1 MHRQGELTEVCDFVS
16 HRFSQLLLVKDR
28 GDVLVE
34 HDAILAKRN
43 KTPVLHRTGGE
54 IRNGQKICSSNEWRT
69 SVDEGGDLPIFGGMG
84 SDVLKYSVKKAT
96 EYCAISSAKPV

>member
-1 MHRQGELTEVCDFVS
+1 MS

-28 GDVLVE
+28 GDVFIE
-34 HDAILAKRN
+34 HDAIFAKGD

-54 IRNGQKICSSNEWRT
+54 IRNGQKIYSSNDWQT
-69 SVDEGGDLPIFGGMG
+69 SRVERGNLPIFGVMG

-96 EYCAISSAKPV
+96 DD